1 MRGERGGMAVA
12 PLGSV
17 LVVHESDNQQA
28 GRVATSKSSILEVEV
43 AYSCNGPNAVV
54 GAGGTKLEATKTIV
68 AAANESVAISR
79 QSRKIN
85 DYAKREIES
94 LLERSVDGAA
104 FVTICAN
111 N

>member
-1 MRGERGGMAVA
+1 MAVA
-12 PLGSV
+12 PLRSV

-28 GRVATSKSSILEVEV
+28 ARVVPSKSGILEVEV

-54 GAGGTKLEATKTIV
+54 GAGGTKFEAAKTIV
-68 AAANESVAISR
+68 ATANESVAISR
-79 QSRKIN
+79 QSCKIH
-85 DYAKREIES
+85 DYSKSEIES

-104 FVTICAN
+104 FVPVCAN